1 VFGWVEYGQAV
12 KQALT
17 AVTDSHPAPLA
28 RLQYV
33 HDELQLQ
40 SMHRKPPGTEVL
52 THLPYWV

>member
-1 VFGWVEYGQAV
+1 M